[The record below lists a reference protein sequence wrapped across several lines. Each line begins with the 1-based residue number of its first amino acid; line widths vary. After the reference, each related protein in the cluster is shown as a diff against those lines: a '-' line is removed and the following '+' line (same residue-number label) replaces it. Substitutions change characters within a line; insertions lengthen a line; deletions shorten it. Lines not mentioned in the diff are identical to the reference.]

1 MIKSSLEFAPGTSE
15 PTKKLVSGIP
25 PYDLLVAYRNA
36 VKEFGSTDIVLLIAI
51 KDGERAAFEAMT
63 RATYVVQAF
72 NTAARGVHPMARE
85 PAHRRMS
92 MPADTTAF
100 WLVVELRD
108 KDAVVTCA
116 IGEVRYEVA
125 SDGADMSAMA

>member
-36 VKEFGSTDIVLLIAI
+36 VKEFGATDIVLLIAI
-51 KDGERAAFEAMT
+51 KDGELAAFEAMT
-63 RATYVVQAF
+63 RATYVTQAF
-72 NTAARGVHPMARE
+72 NKAARGVHPMARE
-85 PAHRRMS
+85 SAHRKMS
-92 MPADTTAF
+92 MPADIAAF

-116 IGEVRYEVA
+116 IGEVRYEVVG
-125 SDGADMSAMA
+125 DGLSAMA